1 MKRWLLRLLAGVV
14 VLAAWPAPTPALPAL
29 PVDLT
34 AARVM
39 ASDHHGD
46 GRIVAVVGD
55 LRTAEHIAVI
65 IPGASTTLDNFD
77 RGLGGV
83 VRRSPYW
90 QATQLH
96 TAARAAGVRVAA
108 IAWLGYDPP
117 DGIGLAAARSD
128 HAVEG
133 ARALAG
139 FVTELTGHRPSASIT
154 LIGHSYG
161 SLVIAYAAA
170 RLPAQVTDLVALGSP
185 GMDVSRASDLR
196 TRARLWVGSAG
207 GDWTRWLPDLRI
219 LGLGHAT
226 NPSRPWFGA
235 RRLDVRGAGGHDGY
249 FMPGTASLRS
259 LAAVVTGVA
268 S

>member
-1 MKRWLLRLLAGVV
+1 MKRWLLRLLVLGV
-14 VLAAWPAPTPALPAL
+14 VLAAWPAPTPASPVL

-34 AARVM
+34 ASRVL
-39 ASDHHGD
+39 ASDHHGG

-55 LRTAEHIAVI
+55 LRTADRIAVI
-65 IPGASTTLDNFD
+65 VPGVATTVDNFD

-83 VRRSPYW
+83 IRRSPYW

-96 TAARAAGVRVAA
+96 AAARATGVRVAA

-128 HAVEG
+128 RAVAG
-133 ARALAG
+133 AGALAG
-139 FVTELTGHRPSASIT
+139 FVTELAGYRPGASIT

-185 GMDVSRASDLR
+185 GLDVAHARDLR

-207 GDWTRWLPDLRI
+207 RDWTRWLPDLRI
-219 LGLGHAT
+219 LGLGHGT

-235 RRLDVRGAGGHDGY
+235 RRLDVGGAGTHDGY
-249 FMPGTASLRS
+249 FLPGTTSLRS
-259 LAAVVTGVA
+259 LAAVVAGVA
-268 S
+268 A